1 MLFFI
6 RVALTMA
13 FHHRNRIEMK
23 KQTIARRKTKK
34 DRVQRSSNNQ
44 ECIFLV
50 GTSVFQLLWVGEIVW
65 VYVSIRKSEQK
76 LEIILI
82 AKKNPLSDHMR
93 DSVLWHMP
101 LWTQT
106 RWDCEAFIVRNWNGF
121 LHILIGKISVDE

>member
-23 KQTIARRKTKK
+23 KQTIVRRETKE

-50 GTSVFQLLWVGEIVW
+50 RTSVFQLLWVGEFVW
-65 VYVSIRKSEQK
+65 VYVSIRRSEQK
-76 LEIILI
+76 LENYTDCQN
-82 AKKNPLSDHMR
+82 NPLSDHMR

-101 LWTQT
+101 LWAQT

-121 LHILIGKISVDE
+121 LPILIGKISVDE